1 MSFAALEPLDEYNRA
16 LKSNV
21 HPGDWPNPEAD
32 GPYNLVVIGAGTAG
46 LVTAGIA
53 AGLGAKVA
61 LVERSLMGGDCL
73 NVGCVP
79 SKALLRAGRAA
90 ADARAAGEFGV
101 HVGEVRVDFPAVMGR
116 MRRLRASIS
125 PNDSAAKFRDHYGA
139 DVFLGDATFT
149 GPDRVAVTLDDGT
162 TRELVF
168 KKAAIC
174 TGARAA
180 APPIDG
186 LGAAG
191 YLTNETLF
199 GLTELPRRFAV
210 LGGGPIGCEMAQ
222 AFARFG
228 SEVHLIER
236 GDRLLPHDDAQ
247 ASAVVQAALERD
259 GVALH
264 FGTDL
269 GRVET
274 IDGGKRLHLSPGDVL
289 ETDELLIAVGRAPNV
304 HGLGLEAAG
313 VKYDER
319 KGVTVDDR
327 LQTSNPNIYSAGDVC
342 SKYKFTHAADFL
354 ARTLIRNGVAP
365 KVPVV
370 GGATESGLVIPWCTY
385 TSPEL
390 AHVGLTEEQ
399 ASKDG
404 TAVDAYRRDLDD
416 VDRAIL
422 DGQTEGFVKVLCKK
436 GTDTIVG
443 ATVVAE
449 HAGDLISQFS
459 LAMTHGLG
467 LGDFA
472 NTIYPYPTQ
481 AEAIRQLGDQYNR
494 GKLTPVVKKGF
505 DAWFR
510 WKR

>member
-1 MSFAALEPLDEYNRA
+1 MSSAALQPFDEYNRT
-16 LKSNV
+16 LKANV
-21 HPGDWPNPEAD
+21 HPEDWVNPTAD
-32 GPYNLVVIGAGTAG
+32 GRYNLVVVGAGTAG

-79 SKALLRAGRAA
+79 SKALIAAARAA
-90 ADARAAGEFGV
+90 ADARAAAQFGV
-101 HVGEVRVDFPAVMGR
+101 HVGEVRVNFPAVMER

-139 DVFLGDATFT
+139 DVFLGDAAFT
-149 GPDRVAVTLDDGT
+149 GPDRLTVALDGGE
-162 TRELVF
+162 TRELTF
-168 KKAAIC
+168 RKAAIC

-186 LGAAG
+186 LEAAG
-191 YLTNETLF
+191 YLTNETVF

-210 LGGGPIGCEMAQ
+210 LGGGPIGCELAQ

-236 GDRLLPHDDAQ
+236 GDRLLPHDDAG
-247 ASAVVQAALERD
+247 ASAVVRAALERD
-259 GVALH
+259 GVELH
-264 FGTDL
+264 FGTDVS
-269 GRVET
+269 RVGAA
-274 IDGGKRLHLSPGDVL
+274 DGEKVPHLSAGGPL
-289 ETDELLIAVGRAPNV
+289 HADELLVAVGRRPNV
-304 HGLGLEAAG
+304 DGLGLEAAG
-313 VKYDER
+313 VAYDER
-319 KGVTVDDR
+319 EGVTVDDR
-327 LQTSNPNIYSAGDVC
+327 LRTSNPNVYSAGDVC

-399 ASKDG
+399 AGKDG
-404 TAVDAYRRDLDD
+404 TAIDTYRRDFDD

-422 DGQTEGFVKVLCKK
+422 DGQTAGFVKVHCKR

-443 ATVVAE
+443 ATIVAE
-449 HAGDLISQFS
+449 RAGDLISQFS
-459 LAMTHGLG
+459 LAMTNGLG
-467 LGDFA
+467 LGAFA

-481 AEAIRQLGDQYNR
+481 AEAVRQLGDQYNR

-505 DAWFR
+505 EAWFR